1 MGRSRGG
8 LSTKI
13 HMLCDEDGLPL
24 DFIITAG
31 QESDYNFAIPL
42 LEKYSDCNV
51 IADRGYDS
59 DEIVHYVKNRGK
71 TSVIPSRKN
80 RLKQRNID
88 LIAYKM
94 RNKIERLFGHLKQ
107 LRRVATRF
115 EKIVEN
121 YASVI
126 YIACSL
132 RWLNQM

>member
-1 MGRSRGG
+1 
-8 LSTKI
+8 
-13 HMLCDEDGLPL
+13 MLCDEDGFPL

-59 DEIVHYVKNRGK
+59 DEIVQHVENRGK

-115 EKIVEN
+115 EKLVEN

>member
-13 HMLCDEDGLPL
+13 HMLCDQEGLPL
-24 DFIITAG
+24 DFIISAG

-42 LEKYSDCNV
+42 LEKYPNSNV

-59 DEIVHYVKNRGK
+59 DKIIYHVENNGN
-71 TSVIPSRKN
+71 TSVIPSRKTRIN
-80 RLKQRNID
+80 QRPID
-88 LIAYKM
+88 LVVYKM

-107 LRRVATRF
+107 LRRLATRF
-115 EKIVEN
+115 EKLVEN
-121 YASVI
+121 YASIV
-126 YIACSL
+126 YLACSL

>member
-42 LEKYSDCNV
+42 LEKYSDCDV

-59 DEIVHYVKNRGK
+59 DEIVHYVENRGK